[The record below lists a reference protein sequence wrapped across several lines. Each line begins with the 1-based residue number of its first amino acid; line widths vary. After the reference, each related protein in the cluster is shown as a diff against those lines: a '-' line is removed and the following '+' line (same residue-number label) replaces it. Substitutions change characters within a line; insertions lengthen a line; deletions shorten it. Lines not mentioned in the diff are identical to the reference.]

1 MSPAPSLRLT
11 RRGVLT
17 AGGALGLTS
26 LLGGCGGGDGTPSGA
41 GASSGSGAWSFT
53 DDRGQQAAAAS
64 RPQRVVAYTGTAAAL
79 HDFGVGPQ
87 LVGVFGPTKLADG
100 KPDPLAGELD
110 IATVTILG
118 NAWGEFNVEQY
129 AALRPEL
136 LITNMYEPNAL
147 WYVPDDS
154 KDKIAALAP
163 SVGLNV
169 AKVTLDKVLQRYA
182 DLAASLGADLQA
194 AKVAADKARFDKAN
208 ETLRQ
213 AATANRGLRVLAASA
228 SPDLLYASE
237 PSVYADLSHFKALG
251 VEVIVPNK
259 VTGGFFE
266 NLSWENADKYPAD
279 LILLDSRTTALQPK
293 DLTTK
298 PGWAQLPAVKANQI
312 TPWLSEPRFSYAG
325 CAPLVEALAAAV
337 QKARKVA

>member
-1 MSPAPSLRLT
+1 
-11 RRGVLT
+11 VLT
-17 AGGALGLTS
+17 AGGALGLTT
-26 LLGGCGGGDGTPSGA
+26 LLGGCGGGSDAPSGA
-41 GASSGSGAWSFT
+41 GTSSGGTWSFT
-53 DDRGQQAAAAS
+53 DDRGQQATAAA

-79 HDFGVGPQ
+79 HDFGVGSQ
-87 LVGVFGPTKLADG
+87 IAGVFGPTKLADG
-100 KPDPLAGELD
+100 KADPLAGELD
-110 IATVTILG
+110 ISKVAILG

-136 LITNMYEPNAL
+136 LVTNMYEPNAL
-147 WYVPDDS
+147 WYVPDES
-154 KDKIAALAP
+154 KDKIVALAP
-163 SVGLNV
+163 SVALGV
-169 AKVTLDKVLQRYA
+169 AKVTLAKVLQRYA
-182 DLAASLGADLQA
+182 DLATSLGADLQA

-208 ETLRQ
+208 ETLRR
-213 AATANRGLRVLAASA
+213 AAAANGGLKVLAASA

-237 PSVYADLSHFKALG
+237 PGIYADLSHFKELG
-251 VEVIVPNK
+251 VDIIVPDK

-325 CAPLVEALAAAV
+325 CAPLVESLAAAV
-337 QKARKVA
+337 QKAKKVA